1 MGADGKGVETLTF
14 ERGREGGEVISF
26 KENRTPSLPPE
37 LWEGED
43 SHTRERESHKQPQ
56 GSPPRTFW
64 EGPFP
69 PVLSLFQSLKGL
81 GT

>member
-1 MGADGKGVETLTF
+1 MKEFHDGSASLCLKETVGWRFQTLGADGKGVETLTF

-43 SHTRERESHKQPQ
+43 SHTRER
-56 GSPPRTFW
+56 
-64 EGPFP
+64 
-69 PVLSLFQSLKGL
+69 
-81 GT
+81 